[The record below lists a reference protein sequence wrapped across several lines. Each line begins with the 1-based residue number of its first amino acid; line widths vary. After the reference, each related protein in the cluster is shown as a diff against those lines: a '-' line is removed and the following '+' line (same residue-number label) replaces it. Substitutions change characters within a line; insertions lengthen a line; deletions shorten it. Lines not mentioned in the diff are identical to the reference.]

1 MSVKGMIITVGGS
14 PEPIAFSL
22 NGDKPRLALFVVSE
36 GSRPQVEEQIL
47 PQLEFVPQYEYLQVS
62 NHEDIESCYKEMR
75 DGISRWLRDRQLE
88 DNDVRVDY
96 TGGTKAMSAALAL
109 ASVERFGD
117 FKYIASYR
125 RAKDGLGQGVSGFEH
140 HARSSNP
147 WNALAVRE
155 LERANWLLSQYH
167 AEAAAEV
174 LTQAAAKC
182 DEAHKN
188 RLKSFSALA
197 DALASADRFQFREA
211 MNKLNQRRRDLEYA
225 LGDYSTYQ
233 QLLSRLESWKSIN
246 SQVNSGG
253 KTPGRETLL
262 ELLANA
268 ERRAAQARYDDAAGR
283 LYRAIELYAQQLVKQ
298 AFGAEL
304 GKPRLD
310 DFPQDRRQEV
320 IQELGKPE
328 DDGRYRIGVQKLF
341 AALQFSEDGELRD
354 KASRYDLM
362 KDHLQIRN
370 SSLLAHGLQ
379 PVSEDTYRKFRN
391 AALQAL
397 EVEESEI
404 PRWPPLEL
412 RL

>member
-62 NHEDIESCYKEMR
+62 NHEDIEPCYKEMR

-174 LTQAAAKC
+174 LTQAAEKC

-320 IQELGKPE
+320 IQELGEPD
-328 DDGRYRIGVQKLF
+328 DDGLYPIGVQKLF

-379 PVSEDTYRKFRN
+379 PVSQDTYRKFRS

-397 EVEESEI
+397 EIEESEI